1 VPHLTTT
8 QGSIF
13 YAQRGTRQPALVCI
27 HGAGGTHQHWGLQ
40 LRDLSSTVQI
50 VAFDLP
56 GHGRSAG
63 PGRNSVEAYSQALLA
78 LLDELK
84 LERAIL
90 AGHSM
95 GGAVALWVALQ
106 CPERVAGLVLAGT
119 GARLHIMP
127 AILDGLDQNPMW
139 AIRLIMERAY
149 DQYAILSALSAGEN
163 AFLQIDPLTFQ
174 ADLLACDS
182 FDVRSRLG
190 EIACPAL
197 VLCGE
202 SDQMTPLKFSQ
213 TLHEGIADAELITV
227 PRAGHMVILEQPD
240 VVNAAIR
247 DWLTSRCKIG

>member
-1 VPHLTTT
+1 
-8 QGSIF
+8 
-13 YAQRGTRQPALVCI
+13 
-27 HGAGGTHQHWGLQ
+27 LQ
-40 LRDLSSTVQI
+40 LRDLSNTMQV
-50 VAFDLP
+50 VACDLP

-78 LLDELK
+78 LLDGLK
-84 LERAIL
+84 LEQAIL

-95 GGAVALWVALQ
+95 GGAIALWTALQ

-127 AILDGLDQNPMW
+127 AILDGMDQNPVW
-139 AIRLIMERAY
+139 AIQLIMERAY
-149 DQYAILSALSAGEN
+149 DQYAILSALTAGEN

-182 FDVRSRLG
+182 FDVRPRLG
-190 EIACPAL
+190 EIVCPAL
-197 VLCGE
+197 ILCGE

-213 TLHEGIADAELITV
+213 TLADGIADAELVIV
-227 PRAGHMVILEQPD
+227 PRAGHMVTIEQPD

-247 DWLTSRCKIG
+247 EWLTSRYRIG

>member
-1 VPHLTTT
+1 
-8 QGSIF
+8 
-13 YAQRGTRQPALVCI
+13 
-27 HGAGGTHQHWGLQ
+27 LQ
-40 LRDLSSTVQI
+40 LRDLSNMIQI

-63 PGRNSVEAYSQALLA
+63 PGRNSVEAYSQSLLA

-84 LERAIL
+84 LEQAIL

-95 GGAVALWVALQ
+95 GGAVALWAALQ

-127 AILDGLDQNPMW
+127 ALLDGMDQNPIW
-139 AIRLIMERAY
+139 AIQLIMERAY
-149 DQYAILSALSAGEN
+149 DQYAILAALAAGEN
-163 AFLQIDPLTFQ
+163 AFFQIDPLTFQ

-182 FDVRSRLG
+182 FDVRSNLG

-197 VLCGE
+197 ILCGE

-213 TLHEGIADAELITV
+213 TLHDGIADAELVTV
-227 PRAGHMVILEQPD
+227 PRAGHMVILEQSD
-240 VVNAAIR
+240 VVNTAIR
-247 DWLTSRCKIG
+247 NWLTSRYKIG

>member
-1 VPHLTTT
+1 M
-8 QGSIF
+8 
-13 YAQRGTRQPALVCI
+13 

-40 LRDLSSTVQI
+40 LRGLSDMVRV

-78 LLDELK
+78 LLDELQ
-84 LERAIL
+84 LEQAVL

-95 GGAVALWVALQ
+95 GGAIALWVALQ

-127 AILDGLDQNPMW
+127 AILDGMDQNPVW

-174 ADLLACDS
+174 ADLLACDN
-182 FDVRSRLG
+182 FDVRPRLG
-190 EIACPAL
+190 EITCPAL

-213 TLHEGIADAELITV
+213 TLHEGIADAELVTV
-227 PRAGHMVILEQPD
+227 PRAGHMVILEQAD

-247 DWLTSRCKIG
+247 EWLTSRYKIG